1 MEWDGRFTNRPYD
14 GTRREQVGTQ
24 AANVVGIMGGVEARM
39 QLENYIRD
47 IPDFPQPGIMFKDIT
62 PLLGAPE
69 AFRETVRRMAGQLQ
83 GRSLDAI
90 VVVDARGFLFGAA
103 IGYELGLPIVPVRKP
118 GKLPYKTVA
127 VTYTLEYGM
136 DSIEMHTDG
145 VRAGQRVAVVDDVL
159 ATGGTLAA
167 ACQLVE
173 KAGAAV
179 DILSLVVE
187 LSFLEGR
194 QKLQG
199 YEISSV
205 ITY

>member
-1 MEWDGRFTNRPYD
+1 MGSVE
-14 GTRREQVGTQ
+14 EQ
-24 AANVVGIMGGVEARM
+24 MR
-39 QLENYIRD
+39 LEDYIRD
-47 IPDFPQPGIMFKDIT
+47 IPDFPQPGIIFKDIT

-69 AFRETVRRMAGQLQ
+69 AFREVVKRMAEPLR
-83 GRSLDAI
+83 GRDLDA
-90 VVVDARGFLFGAA
+90 VVSVEARGFLFGSALA
-103 IGYELGLPIVPVRKP
+103 YELGLPIVPARKR
-118 GKLPYKTVA
+118 GKLPYDVIS
-127 VTYTLEYGM
+127 VTYTLEYGE

-145 VRAGQRVAVVDDVL
+145 VMPGQRVAVVDDVL

-173 KAGAAV
+173 KAGAKI

-194 QKLQG
+194 DKLQG

>member
-1 MEWDGRFTNRPYD
+1 M
-14 GTRREQVGTQ
+14 V
-24 AANVVGIMGGVEARM
+24 IMGGVEERM

-69 AFRETVRRMAGQLQ
+69 AFREVVERMAEPLR
-83 GRSLDAI
+83 GRNLDA
-90 VVVDARGFLFGAA
+90 VVSVEARGFLFGSALA
-103 IGYELGLPIVPVRKP
+103 YELGLPIVPARKR
-118 GKLPYKTVA
+118 GKLPYDVLS
-127 VTYTLEYGM
+127 VTYTLEYGE

-159 ATGGTLAA
+159 ATGGTLSA

-173 KAGAAV
+173 KAGATV

>member
-1 MEWDGRFTNRPYD
+1 MGVVE
-14 GTRREQVGTQ
+14 EQ
-24 AANVVGIMGGVEARM
+24 MR
-39 QLENYIRD
+39 LEDYIRD
-47 IPDFPQPGIMFKDIT
+47 IPDFPQPGIIFKDIT

-69 AFRETVRRMAGQLQ
+69 AFREVVKRMAEPLR
-83 GRSLDAI
+83 GRDLDA
-90 VVVDARGFLFGAA
+90 VVSVEARGFLFGSALA
-103 IGYELGLPIVPVRKP
+103 YELGLPIVPARKR
-118 GKLPYKTVA
+118 GKLPYDVIS
-127 VTYTLEYGM
+127 VTYTLEYGE

-145 VRAGQRVAVVDDVL
+145 VAVGQRVAVVDDVL

-173 KAGAAV
+173 KAGAKI

-194 QKLQG
+194 DKLQG

>member
-1 MEWDGRFTNRPYD
+1 
-14 GTRREQVGTQ
+14 
-24 AANVVGIMGGVEARM
+24 MGGVEAKM

-47 IPDFPQPGIMFKDIT
+47 IPDFPQPGIIFKDIT
-62 PLLGAPE
+62 PLLVVPE
-69 AFRETVRRMAGQLQ
+69 AFRETVRRMAESLR
-83 GRSLDAI
+83 GRSIDAV

-103 IGYELGLPIVPVRKP
+103 LAYELGLPIVPVRKP
-118 GKLPYKTVA
+118 GKLPYDTVS
-127 VTYTLEYGM
+127 VTYTLEYGE
-136 DSIEMHTDG
+136 DAIEMHTDG
-145 VRAGQRVAVVDDVL
+145 VKAGQRVAVVDDVL

-173 KAGAAV
+173 KAGAIV
-179 DILSLVVE
+179 DVLSLVVE

-194 QKLQG
+194 KELRG

>member
-1 MEWDGRFTNRPYD
+1 MEAG
-14 GTRREQVGTQ
+14 
-24 AANVVGIMGGVEARM
+24 AVGIMGGVEASM

-47 IPDFPQPGIMFKDIT
+47 IPDFPQPGIIFKDIT
-62 PLLGAPE
+62 PLLAAPE
-69 AFRETVRRMAGQLQ
+69 AFRETVGRMAESLR
-83 GRSLDAI
+83 GRSLDAV

-103 IGYELGLPIVPVRKP
+103 IAYELGLPIVPVRKP
-118 GKLPYKTVA
+118 GKLPYDTVS
-127 VTYTLEYGM
+127 VTYTLEYGE
-136 DSIEMHTDG
+136 DTIEMHTDG
-145 VRAGQRVAVVDDVL
+145 VAAGQRVAVVDDVL

-179 DILSLVVE
+179 DVLSLVVE

-194 QKLQG
+194 EKLQG

-205 ITY
+205 LTY